1 MRESGYYPPGAEFDP
16 MAPWN
21 QIDVPEKD
29 FDITCCQVLS
39 KSVTV
44 TTDNYNMYF
53 DDEDRQNHFDFSD
66 ADWQA
71 AFNENGYHTPEQ
83 LLLLFKQFLKE
94 NLSHG
99 IVFKSPAFTK
109 QIIKECADWTVDE
122 TEFVEDEYGNTSNT

>member
-21 QIDVPEKD
+21 QIDVPERD

-39 KSVTV
+39 KNVTV

-66 ADWQA
+66 TDWQA
-71 AFNENGYHTPEQ
+71 AFHENDYHTPEQ
-83 LLLLFKQFLKE
+83 LILLFKQCLE
-94 NLSHG
+94 GNLSHG

-122 TEFVEDEYGNTSNT
+122 TEFVED